1 MTHLRI
7 LALALVLSGCEE
19 NSAPPKAAPEPAEPT
34 PASTT
39 QEAEEAPVVPKGS
52 PPPVKKP
59 PESRVANTAA
69 PASPAVV
76 KVVPSSRESTSALPA
91 EDETELKPLD
101 LSLPEELL
109 ETVEPGEPLQLEPV
123 LPSLFGH
130 DIKRDYRLNGRLIES
145 DNGEHLVEGAEL
157 RLEIRR

>member
-19 NSAPPKAAPEPAEPT
+19 TAAPPQAAPEPAEPT
-34 PASTT
+34 PTPTT
-39 QEAEEAPVVPKGS
+39 QEVEEAPAPPESS
-52 PPPVKKP
+52 PPARKP
-59 PESRVANTAA
+59 AESRVAA
-69 PASPAVV
+69 PVAPSTPPTVAVAPGS
-76 KVVPSSRESTSALPA
+76 KGRTQTPPT
-91 EDETELKPLD
+91 EDETVLQPLD

-109 ETVEPGEPLQLEPV
+109 EAVEPGEPLQLEPV

-145 DNGEHLVEGAEL
+145 NDGEHLVDGAEL

>member
-19 NSAPPKAAPEPAEPT
+19 TAAPPQAAPEPAEPAPT
-34 PASTT
+34 PTT
-39 QEAEEAPVVPKGS
+39 QEVEEAPAPPESSPPARKPPASRIAAPVVPSS
-52 PPPVKKP
+52 PPTV
-59 PESRVANTAA
+59 
-69 PASPAVV
+69 AVV
-76 KVVPSSRESTSALPA
+76 PGSKGRTQTPPA
-91 EDETELKPLD
+91 EDETELRPLD

-109 ETVEPGEPLQLEPV
+109 EAVEPGESLQLEPV